1 MYDLL
6 IKGGTVIDPAQN
18 LNGVC
23 DVAIQDGK
31 IARVAPDI
39 PAAEAAEV
47 LAVPGKPDTTHGRM
61 NFSFKVGPRVLAQGL
76 LPHCISADLT
86 LPGRQ
91 SAVPSMT
98 ER

>member
-6 IKGGTVIDPAQN
+6 IKGGTVIDPAQQRN
-18 LNGVC
+18 EIC
-23 DVAIQDGK
+23 AVAIQDGK
-31 IARVAPDI
+31 IARVAPDLL
-39 PAAEAAEV
+39 AAEAAEV
-47 LAVPGKPDTTHGRM
+47 LAVPGKPDTPHGRM
-61 NFSFKVGPRVLAQGL
+61 NFSCDVGQRVLAQGL
-76 LPHCISADLT
+76 LPPCISADLT